1 MLILK
6 KEMNDFTVR
15 EAEVLPMKHIAGK
28 LPRKGEMVIMK
39 DFPESTDWYIAE
51 TAKVLNDRF
60 VVNGYITEG
69 APLANYKAKSWRARK
84 ANLEGLTFHRT
95 WCVNQGRGKATII
108 PPAHLKRQQDYLW
121 KWRIPIAELD
131 QILLVRDVI
140 LTTEG
145 KLSPGSLSIAAGL
158 QFPHHLGAG
167 GE

>member
-15 EAEVLPMKHIAGK
+15 EVEVLPMKHIVGM

-51 TAKVLNDRF
+51 IAKVLNDRF

-69 APLANYKAKSWRARK
+69 AVLANYKAKSWRARK
-84 ANLEGLTFHRT
+84 VSLEGLTFHRT
-95 WCVNQGRGKATII
+95 WCVYQGRGKATII
-108 PPAHLKRQQDYLW
+108 PPVHLKGQQ
-121 KWRIPIAELD
+121 ELD

-140 LTTEG
+140 LTADG
-145 KLSPGSLSIAAGL
+145 KLSPGSLSLAAAL
-158 QFPHHLGAG
+158 QIPHHIGAG
-167 GE
+167 GD

>member
-1 MLILK
+1 
-6 KEMNDFTVR
+6 
-15 EAEVLPMKHIAGK
+15 
-28 LPRKGEMVIMK
+28 MVH
-39 DFPESTDWYIAE
+39 
-51 TAKVLNDRF
+51 
-60 VVNGYITEG
+60 GYITEG
-69 APLANYKAKSWRARK
+69 ASLANYKAKSWRARK
-84 ANLEGLTFHRT
+84 ANLERLTFHRT

-108 PPAHLKRQQDYLW
+108 PPAHLKGQQDYLR

-140 LTTEG
+140 LTAEE